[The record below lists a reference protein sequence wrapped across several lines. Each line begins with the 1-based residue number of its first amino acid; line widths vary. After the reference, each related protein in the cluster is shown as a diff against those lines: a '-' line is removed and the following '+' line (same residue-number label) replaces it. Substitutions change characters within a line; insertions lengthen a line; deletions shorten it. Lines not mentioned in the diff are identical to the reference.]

1 MNLLLSSILK
11 ENGIEATV
19 FPHKSHNNHFKGS
32 IVGSGKIVFI
42 KVFRDQSLFINE
54 KKILTQYLAKEL
66 ICHFNYQTFYF
77 LITPFKN
84 YFEIDFDQEGVIE
97 EAGSLIANFHNK
109 HSNFISRKD
118 RINLSPPSER
128 IYKLLNNMKTHYKIN
143 QISSHF
149 NVIKHKLSS
158 LDKEF
163 MNKESI
169 KFIHGDFGSRNI
181 KRHNNKF
188 ELIDFERSRLDNVW
202 VEFIKLFELDL
213 CDKKKINIFKWSYER
228 VSFLPIISKDLY
240 YLLVFIEVISI
251 YDYTSLNR
259 DPKFEKKADMLLE
272 KLKVIYN

>member
-1 MNLLLSSILK
+1 M
-11 ENGIEATV
+11 
-19 FPHKSHNNHFKGS
+19 
-32 IVGSGKIVFI
+32 
-42 KVFRDQSLFINE
+42 
-54 KKILTQYLAKEL
+54 AKDL
-66 ICHFNYQTFYF
+66 ICHFNYQHFYF

-84 YFEIDFDQEGVIE
+84 YFEIDFDKEGVIG

-158 LDKEF
+158 LDNAF

-188 ELIDFERSRLDNVW
+188 DLIDFERSRLDNVW

-213 CDKKKINIFKWSYER
+213 CDRKKINVFKCSYKK
-228 VSFLPIISKDLY
+228 VSFLLIISKDLY

-251 YDYTSLNR
+251 YDYVSLNR
-259 DPKFEKKADMLLE
+259 DPNFEKKL
-272 KLKVIYN
+272 ICY